1 MKPALEVKEFSRET
15 FSDFEALFGKH
26 KGVRGGC
33 WCTFHRCTSTQ
44 FDRMTRDERREFQ
57 KELAHQGRGYGLLV
71 YDGET
76 PVAWCQFGPAEGFPR
91 YDRGRAY
98 AKLAL
103 GADELPQWRISRL
116 FADKHRRRAGLA
128 KFALHSAIVSI
139 RKRGGGVV
147 EAFPLDVPGT
157 THPPYTGSIKMYKR
171 EGFREVAR
179 LGKNTVLMRRI
190 IPSGHR

>member
-103 GADELPQWRISRL
+103 GADELPQWRISCL